1 MSLIEVVC
9 GNIDK
14 VRKMHDLSTRELG
27 ARAGMPQKTVHSILN
42 MTHIPRLDNIEQIC
56 KTLLIAPQAVVTP
69 HLPMEMLMSRRVGR
83 LVESYA
89 KLSMDQRDKVDEL
102 IDSFGE

>member
-1 MSLIEVVC
+1 MTLIDTVSS
-9 GNIDK
+9 NIDK

-42 MTHIPRLDNIEQIC
+42 QTHVPRLDNIEQIC

-83 LVESYA
+83 LVEGYSR
-89 KLSMDQRDKVDEL
+89 LSMDQRDRVDEM
-102 IDSFGE
+102 IASFAE